1 MNKSLLDYYQE
12 NLEYLRDQASDFARE
27 FPKIAARLEITENE
41 CADPYVERL
50 LEGAAFLASRVERKL
65 DESAP
70 RLLESV
76 LGNTVPAVFDL
87 IPSFAVAE
95 LKDPDQ
101 SIVAA
106 APDLPAG
113 SRFEIMEEGSK
124 SPCTFT
130 TMLPISFLPIT
141 LRETRYLTLDLGR
154 FGLTAEAGLYMRFRK
169 DGELPA
175 SDAAGDDLLLYLN
188 MSGTMASRLQQHIQ
202 TERGEIRVVSNGST
216 QLVEGLDFF
225 IPMLDGEEGKAN
237 GNIFE
242 QFAVFPAGFRFLK
255 IHGFSSLLK
264 RIKTTE
270 ELELIITFEKRCP
283 EFSQSIDSHS
293 ICLNCVPVC
302 NLFRKQS
309 DRMPLELKVQH
320 HLVPDRTAPLD
331 YEVSRV
337 LDINLF
343 DNGNRKLLTL
353 SPLYGTDLM
362 TDSEESF
369 NFFSVQRTPRQRGDT
384 EKRRSSYTGQEVFV
398 SFSGAKY
405 REIRQEAVQFSADM
419 LCTNRDLP
427 LFLNRGAVLKAK
439 EFSAFRSAV
448 LITTP
453 TAPEEPLLSASDTEY
468 MEKAACLMM
477 PFADILW
484 SKGTVSSELLQKII
498 QLYIPAGQSDL
509 SGLARSITDMESTPE
524 IFRYVRRG
532 QVFFESGWRVR
543 LVLDE
548 FSCAGI
554 GAYVF
559 GCVLRNIL
567 KNCKPVNM
575 PAKIVLETKQQG
587 KVAEWMI

>member
-70 RLLESV
+70 HLLESV
-76 LGNTVPAVFDL
+76 LGNTIPEAFDL

-95 LKDPDQ
+95 LKDPDR

-106 APDLPAG
+106 APKLPAG
-113 SRFEIMEEGSK
+113 SRFEVVPEGSR
-124 SPCTFT
+124 SPCVFT
-130 TMLPISFLPIT
+130 TMLEAAFLPVT
-141 LRETRYLTLDLGR
+141 LLETKYLTLDLGK
-154 FGLTAEAGLYMRFRK
+154 FGLAAESGLCMRFRK

-175 SDAAGDDLLLYLN
+175 AGGADDLLLYLN
-188 MSGTMASRLQQHIQ
+188 MSGTMASRLLQHIR
-202 TERGEIRVVSNGST
+202 TEREAVCAVSQGGTRNVGD
-216 QLVEGLDFF
+216 LDFS
-225 IPMLDGEEGKAN
+225 IPMLDEDPGEFSRN
-237 GNIFE
+237 VFE
-242 QFAVFPAGFRFLK
+242 CFAVFPAGFRFLK
-255 IHGFSSLLK
+255 IRGFSRLLK
-264 RIKTTE
+264 GMKTGE
-270 ELELIITFEKRCP
+270 ELELIVTFGKRCP
-283 EFSQSIDSHS
+283 EFSQSIDSQS
-293 ICLNCVPVC
+293 IRLDCVPVC
-302 NLFRKQS
+302 NLFRKHS
-309 DRMPLELKVQH
+309 DRMPLETKVQH

-337 LDINLF
+337 LGITLF
-343 DNGNRKLLTL
+343 DNGNQKLLTL
-353 SPLYGTDLM
+353 SRLYGTDLM
-362 TDSEESF
+362 ADGEDSF
-369 NFFSVQRTPRQRGDT
+369 NFFAVQRSPRQRGDT

-405 REIRQEAVQFSADM
+405 REVRQEAVQFSAEM

-427 LFLNRGAVLKAK
+427 LFLHRGAVLKAK
-439 EFSAFRSAV
+439 DFGAFRSAV
-448 LITTP
+448 LITSP
-453 TAPEEPLLSASDTEY
+453 TAPGEPLLSASDTEY
-468 MEKAACLMM
+468 MEKAACLMV

-484 SKGTVSSELLQKII
+484 SEGAAPGELLQKIV
-498 QLYIPAGQSDL
+498 QLHIPAGQSDL
-509 SGLARSITDMESTPE
+509 SGLARGITALESSRE
-524 IFRYVRRG
+524 VFRYVQHG

-554 GAYVF
+554 GVYAF

-567 KNCKPVNM
+567 KNCKPVNL
-575 PAKIVLETKQQG
+575 PARIVLETKQQG
-587 KVAEWMI
+587 KITEWMI